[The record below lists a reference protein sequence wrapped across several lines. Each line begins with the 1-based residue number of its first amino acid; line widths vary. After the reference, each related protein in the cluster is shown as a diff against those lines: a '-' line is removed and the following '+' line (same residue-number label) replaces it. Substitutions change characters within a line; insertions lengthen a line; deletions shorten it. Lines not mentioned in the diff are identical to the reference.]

1 MAIQDYI
8 KFRPIESNKTID
20 DIQNKWI
27 LRTAYDH
34 RNRFEEKQFSFISL
48 LWGRKINLNLL
59 NNLKTEKYFI
69 FMQ

>member
-1 MAIQDYI
+1 MVIQDYI

-20 DIQNKWI
+20 DIQNEWI

-48 LWGRKINLNLL
+48 LWGLKIN
-59 NNLKTEKYFI
+59 
-69 FMQ
+69 